1 MKRRTALKALSATM
15 VAAAVD
21 FASAA
26 SAEDLAAKTV
36 VLVHGAFAD
45 GSAWAGVT
53 PLLEEAGLDVISVQ
67 NPLDSLAGDVA
78 FTQRAINRA
87 EGPVVLVGHSW
98 GGQVITEAGLDDKVK
113 SLVYVAAYAPDP
125 GQSLGEAAE
134 LDKFPA
140 NGIEALQQDKDGYF
154 FLPDEAMANLFAH
167 DVPAA
172 ETKIMAAT
180 QGLLNSKA
188 LGEPVTNAAWQSKPS
203 FYVIAG
209 EDYMTPTALQRQ
221 FAEKI
226 GAKAHEI
233 DASHAVAVSQPEFVA
248 DVIIEAAK

>member
-1 MKRRTALKALSATM
+1 MKRRTALKTLCSAVAVSVVAFGSA
-15 VAAAVD
+15 VAAA
-21 FASAA
+21 
-26 SAEDLAAKTV
+26 ELRAKSV

-45 GSAWAGVT
+45 GSAWSGVT
-53 PLLEEAGLDVISVQ
+53 PILEAAGLDVISVQ

-78 FTQRAINRA
+78 FTERAIARA

-98 GGQVITEAGLDDKVK
+98 GGQVITQAGLNDKVQ

-125 GQSLGEAAE
+125 GQGLGEAAQ

-140 NGIEALQQDKDGYF
+140 PGIEALKKDESGYF
-154 FLPDEAMANLFAH
+154 YLPDEAMAKLFAH
-167 DVPAA
+167 DVAPEVA
-172 ETKIMAAT
+172 KVMAAT

-188 LGEPVTNAAWQSKPS
+188 LGEPVTHAAWKEKPS

-226 GAKAHEI
+226 GATAREI

-248 DVIIEAAK
+248 EMIIDAAK

>member
-1 MKRRTALKALSATM
+1 MIKTALLKTVAVTAAVFAGTTGVVAQDLTARTA
-15 VAAAVD
+15 
-21 FASAA
+21 
-26 SAEDLAAKTV
+26 

-45 GSAWAGVT
+45 GSAWEGVI
-53 PLLEEAGLDVISVQ
+53 PYLEEAGLDVIAVQ
-67 NPLDSLAGDVA
+67 NPLVSLDGDVA

-98 GGQVITEAGLDDKVK
+98 GGQVITEAGVDDKVM
-113 SLVYVAAYAPDP
+113 SLVYIAAYAPDA
-125 GQSLGEAAE
+125 GQSLGEAADLE
-134 LDKFPA
+134 TFPA
-140 NGIEALQQDKDGYF
+140 PGIEALQQDGDGFF
-154 FLPDEAMANLFAH
+154 FLPDDAMATLFAH

-172 ETKIMAAT
+172 QAEVMAAT
-180 QGLLNSKA
+180 QGLLNSAA
-188 LGEPVTNAAWQSKPS
+188 LGEPVANAAWQEKPN

-226 GAKAHEI
+226 DATAREI

-248 DVIIEAAK
+248 EMIIEAAR

>member
-1 MKRRTALKALSATM
+1 MSFTDALKSVAVTAT
-15 VAAAVD
+15 VLLTTV
-21 FASAA
+21 SA
-26 SAEDLAAKTV
+26 SAEELTAKTV

-45 GSAWAGVT
+45 GSAWSGVA
-53 PLLEEAGLDVISVQ
+53 PFLEQAGLDVISVQ

-78 FTQRAINRA
+78 FTERAIARA

-98 GGQVITEAGLDDKVK
+98 GGQVITQAGLNDKVQ
-113 SLVYVAAYAPDP
+113 SLVYVAAYAPDA

-140 NGIEALQQDKDGYF
+140 PGIAALQQDEDGYF
-154 FLPDEAMANLFAH
+154 FLPEDAMATLFAH
-167 DVPAA
+167 DVPRAQA
-172 ETKIMAAT
+172 EIMAAT

-188 LGEPVTNAAWQSKPS
+188 LGEPVSHAAWEEKPS

-209 EDYMTPTALQRQ
+209 EDYMTPTELQRQ

-226 GAKAHEI
+226 GATAREI
-233 DASHAVAVSQPEFVA
+233 DASHAVAVSQPKFVA
-248 DVIIEAAK
+248 DMIIEAAK

>member
-1 MKRRTALKALSATM
+1 MTPKTALTSVAFATGLLMSAGS
-15 VAAAVD
+15 VA
-21 FASAA
+21 
-26 SAEDLAAKTV
+26 AEDLTAKTV

-45 GSAWAGVT
+45 GSAWSGVA
-53 PLLEEAGLDVISVQ
+53 PFLEQAGLDVISVQ

-78 FTQRAINRA
+78 YTERAISRA

-98 GGQVITEAGLDDKVK
+98 GGQVITQAGANDKVH
-113 SLVYVAAYAPDP
+113 SLVYVAAYAPDA

-140 NGIEALQQDKDGYF
+140 PGIAALQQDADGYF
-154 FLPDEAMANLFAH
+154 FLPEEAMATLFAH
-167 DVPAA
+167 DVTQDQA
-172 ETKIMAAT
+172 EIMAAT

-188 LGEPVTNAAWQSKPS
+188 LGEPVSHAAWEEKPN

-209 EDYMTPTALQRQ
+209 EDYMTPTELQRQ

-226 GAKAHEI
+226 GATAREV
-233 DASHAVAVSQPEFVA
+233 DASHAVAVSQPKFVA
-248 DVIIEAAK
+248 DMIIEAAK